1 MCDGGDYVV
10 CVRESCIVGVSMW
23 YVFVCVYVVGA
34 GVSGYLVSRV
44 RLVLMC
50 CFSLEQVHRWYQCH
64 VLEELCYSTIHRIFC
79 FKKLKFRH

>member
-1 MCDGGDYVV
+1 MV
-10 CVRESCIVGVSMW
+10 CVRERLYSGGEYVVCIC
-23 YVFVCVYVVGA
+23 VCVSVVGA

-50 CFSLEQVHRWYQCH
+50 CFCLEQVHRWYQCH
-64 VLEELCYSTIHRIFC
+64 VLEGLCYSTTHRIFC